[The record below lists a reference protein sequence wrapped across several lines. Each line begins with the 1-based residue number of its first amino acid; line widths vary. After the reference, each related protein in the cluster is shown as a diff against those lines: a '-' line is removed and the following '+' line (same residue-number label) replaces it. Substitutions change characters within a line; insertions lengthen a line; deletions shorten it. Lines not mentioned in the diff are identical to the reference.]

1 MLKNGLLIVV
11 HIVQYKGKTTHFN
24 DFSVLSL
31 FFIGSSLDLNFT
43 LSNTNASIVKYKTN
57 EKFENQWNT
66 MKK

>member
-11 HIVQYKGKTTHFN
+11 HIVQYKGKTTHFI

-43 LSNTNASIVKYKTN
+43 LSNTNAPIVKYETN